1 MTLLAVAHR
10 AGNSLDRLRRA
21 VELGADV
28 VETDVHGHRGRL
40 EVRHAKT
47 LGPLPWLWDDGRLL
61 PGSTPRLGLAELLV
75 AGRQGATFML
85 DLKGYRVR
93 PGRQV
98 AALLHELAPDRP
110 VLVCS
115 RFWPALRPFAAL
127 PWVRVV
133 RSARNRAELAL
144 LLRVLRRSPCHGVS
158 VHLSL
163 LTPEVV
169 AELHRHVE
177 LVMTWPVNDLVA
189 LDRVTG
195 LAATGTVGV
204 ITDDDDVLA
213 RVLAARTG

>member
-10 AGNSLDRLRRA
+10 AGNSLDRLHRA

-28 VETDVHGHRGRL
+28 VEADVHGHHGRL

-61 PGSTPRLGLAELLV
+61 SGSTPRLGLAELLA
-75 AGRQGATFML
+75 AGRQGTTFML

-93 PGRQV
+93 PGRRV
-98 AALLHELAPDRP
+98 AVLLHELAPDRP

-115 RFWPALRPFAAL
+115 RFWPALRPFARL

-133 RSARNRAELAL
+133 RSARNRLELAL

-169 AELHRHVE
+169 AELHRRVE
-177 LVMTWPVNDLVA
+177 LVMTWPVNDPAALARVSLLATSGPVA
-189 LDRVTG
+189 
-195 LAATGTVGV
+195 V
-204 ITDDDDVLA
+204 ITDDDQVLAAVLA
-213 RVLAARTG
+213 RRPR

>member
-10 AGNSLDRLRRA
+10 AGNSLPRLHAA
-21 VELGADV
+21 VALGADV
-28 VETDVHGHRGRL
+28 VEADVRGYRGRL
-40 EVRHAKT
+40 EVRHAKS

-61 PGSTPRLGLAELLV
+61 PGDEPRLGLAELLE
-75 AGRQGATFML
+75 AGRHGATFML
-85 DLKGYRVR
+85 DLKGNRVR
-93 PGRQV
+93 PGRTV

-127 PWVRVV
+127 PWAQVV

-177 LVMTWPVNDLVA
+177 LVMTWPVNDAGA
-189 LDRVTG
+189 LARVSAF
-195 LAATGTVGV
+195 AASGAVGV
-204 ITDDDDVLA
+204 ITDDDTVLA
-213 RVLAARTG
+213 QVLATRR

>member
-1 MTLLAVAHR
+1 VTLIAIAHR
-10 AGNSLDRLRRA
+10 AGNSLPRLQAA
-21 VELGADV
+21 VALGADV
-28 VETDVHGHRGRL
+28 VEADVHGHRGRL

-61 PGSTPRLGLAELLV
+61 PGDGPRLGLAELIE
-75 AGRQGATFML
+75 AGRHGATFML
-85 DLKGYRVR
+85 DLKGNRVR
-93 PGRQV
+93 PGRRV
-98 AALLHELAPDRP
+98 AAMLHELAPDRP

-169 AELHRHVE
+169 AALHRHVE

-189 LDRVTG
+189 LDRVAG
-195 LAATGTVGV
+195 FAATGTVGV
-204 ITDDDDVLA
+204 ITDDDEVLA
-213 RVLAARTG
+213 RAVALSG